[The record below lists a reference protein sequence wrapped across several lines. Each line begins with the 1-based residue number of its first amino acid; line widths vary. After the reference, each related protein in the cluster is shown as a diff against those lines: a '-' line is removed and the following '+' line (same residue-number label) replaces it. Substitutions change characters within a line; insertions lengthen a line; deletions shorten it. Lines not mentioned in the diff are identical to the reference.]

1 MPRVACLGLKHVAHL
16 LIHHESTVGV
26 YYSVLILNSEANFC
40 IYKLKMNKY

>member
-26 YYSVLILNSEANFC
+26 YYSVLILQANFC
-40 IYKLKMNKY
+40 IYILKMNKY